1 MKKYIPA
8 AVMSLLPFSIQAA
21 PDAARV
27 VSVQP
32 RYITV
37 QQQQCQQ
44 VQVREDNSGVG
55 TVIGAVAGGIIGN
68 QVGGGSGK
76 TAATIAGTVVGGAV
90 GNRIGSDQA
99 NTVTRQECRN
109 VPVQVQQ
116 GRIVTFDYQGNVFTV
131 TFER

>member
-1 MKKYIPA
+1 MKKVLSALALGIVSTTAVA
-8 AVMSLLPFSIQAA
+8 AEV
-21 PDAARV
+21 RV
-27 VSVQP
+27 ISVQP
-32 RYITV
+32 RIVTV

-55 TVIGAVAGGIIGN
+55 TVIGAIAGGIIGN

-99 NTVTRQECRN
+99 NTATRQECRI
-109 VPVQVQQ
+109 VQVNVQQ
-116 GRIVTFDYQGNVFTV
+116 GEYVTFQYKGQTFTQIV
-131 TFER
+131 D

>member
-1 MKKYIPA
+1 MKKYIFA
-8 AVMSLLPFSIQAA
+8 ASLSLLSAA
-21 PDAARV
+21 AAAAEVAQVIRV
-27 VSVQP
+27 EP
-32 RYITV
+32 RMVTV

-44 VQVREDNSGVG
+44 VQAREDNSGVG

-99 NTVTRQECRN
+99 NTVTRQECRT
-109 VPVQVQQ
+109 VPVTVQQ
-116 GRIVTFDYQGNVFTV
+116 GRIVTFNYQGQIFTQ
-131 TFER
+131 TFDR